1 MMDPCPL
8 GVQNPLERNALTR
21 PTKIIKKRKMK
32 FCQKES
38 NIQDIFS
45 GEHDIEKCR
54 NLPHTERRKG
64 LSDIE

>member
-8 GVQNPLERNALTR
+8 GVQNRLERNALTR

-32 FCQKES
+32 FCQKEG
-38 NIQDIFS
+38 NIQDICS
-45 GEHDIEKCR
+45 GEHGIEKYR
-54 NLPHTERRKG
+54 SLPHTEGRKG